1 MSRAQPSDVGRVMQI
16 VIDLV
21 TLLVIDLVTIWLLA
35 GVLCNILAAPRRVR
49 FLARVIVLF
58 AGPVMLFFEGTPT
71 MAAFIRWAER

>member
-21 TLLVIDLVTIWLLA
+21 TLLGIDLVTIWLLV
-35 GVLCNILAAPRRVR
+35 GVLCNILTAPRRVR
-49 FLARVIVLF
+49 FLARVIVFFGWPWFLI
-58 AGPVMLFFEGTPT
+58 FEGTPE